1 MTARKRPQPP
11 SAIGGRRLD
20 YTVDIPV
27 AVGVS
32 RLPAG
37 TRLGLRAWLRRWRR
51 RPRRRPRRLGRI
63 FRPLDPAAGH
73 WRRL

>member
-1 MTARKRPQPP
+1 MKARKRP
-11 SAIGGRRLD
+11 RRLD
-20 YTVDIPV
+20 YTIDIPV

-51 RPRRRPRRLGRI
+51 L
-63 FRPLDPAAGH
+63 
-73 WRRL
+73 